1 MTDFPRFALVPILL
15 LATATGYAQN
25 EEGFAGRVALGYL
38 ATTGNA
44 ENKTLSMSFNLG
56 WNYAPWHHAMTGA
69 VVKATTSDVTTAEA
83 YSLDWQSGYDFTE
96 TSYAFGRAAW
106 DEDKFSGYAR
116 QVRVVGGYGRRIIDM
131 ERHALN
137 GEVGVGLRES
147 DLRDGTSE
155 DDTILRLS
163 GNYFWTIS
171 ETSEFSQTLAIES
184 GSSNTFTEAVTKL
197 TADIRGDISVVLS
210 YRIRKNSDVP
220 VGTVKTDTFT
230 AVALEYTF

>member
-1 MTDFPRFALVPILL
+1 MKDFSRFALVPTLL

-25 EEGFAGRVALGYL
+25 EEGFSGRVALGYL

-44 ENKTLSMSFNLG
+44 ENKTLSMSFDLG
-56 WNYAPWHHAMTGA
+56 WNYASWHHAMTGA
-69 VVKATTSDVTTAEA
+69 VIKATTGDVTTAEA

-96 TSYAFGRAAW
+96 TSYAFGRAAR
-106 DEDKFSGYAR
+106 DEDKFSGYSR

-137 GEVGVGLRES
+137 GEVGAGYRES

-155 DDTILRLS
+155 DDTILLLS
-163 GNYFWTIS
+163 GNYLWTIS

-197 TADIRGDISVVLS
+197 TADIYGSISLVLS

-220 VGTVKTDTFT
+220 IGTVKTDTFT

>member
-1 MTDFPRFALVPILL
+1 MTDFPRLALVPMLL

-44 ENKTLSMSFNLG
+44 ENKTLSMSFDLG

-69 VVKATTSDVTTAEA
+69 VIKATTSDVTTAEA

-163 GNYFWTIS
+163 GNYLWTIS

>member
-1 MTDFPRFALVPILL
+1 M
-15 LATATGYAQN
+15 
-25 EEGFAGRVALGYL
+25 ALGYH

-44 ENKTLSMSFNLG
+44 ENKTLSMSFDLG

-96 TSYAFGRAAW
+96 TSYGFGRAAW

-116 QVRVVGGYGRRIIDM
+116 QVRVVGGYGRRIIDR

-137 GEVGVGLRES
+137 GEVGAGTRES

-155 DDTILRLS
+155 DEGILRLS
-163 GNYFWTIS
+163 GDYLWTIS

-197 TADIRGDISVVLS
+197 TANIRGDISVVLS

-220 VGTVKTDTFT
+220 VGSVKTDTFT

>member
-1 MTDFPRFALVPILL
+1 MTDFSRFALVPTLL

-25 EEGFAGRVALGYL
+25 QAGFSGRVTLGYL
-38 ATTGNA
+38 ATSGNT
-44 ENKTLSMSFNLG
+44 ENETLNSNFELG
-56 WNYAPWHHAMTGA
+56 WNRAPWHHALTGSA
-69 VVKATTSDVTTAEA
+69 VRASTDNVTTAEA

-147 DLRDGTSE
+147 DLRDGTNE
-155 DDTILRLS
+155 DETILRLS
-163 GNYFWTIS
+163 GNYLWTIS
-171 ETSEFSQTLAIES
+171 ETSKFSQSLSIES

-197 TADIRGDISVVLS
+197 TANIRGDLSVVLS

-230 AVALEYTF
+230 AVALEYAF

>member
-1 MTDFPRFALVPILL
+1 L
-15 LATATGYAQN
+15 LAAATGYAQD
-25 EEGFAGRVALGYL
+25 EEGFYGRVALGYL

-44 ENKTLSMSFNLG
+44 ENKTLSMSFDLG

-69 VVKATTSDVTTAEA
+69 IIKATTGDVTTAEA

-137 GEVGVGLRES
+137 GEVGIGLRES

-163 GNYFWTIS
+163 GNYLWTIS

-197 TADIRGDISVVLS
+197 TANIRGDLSVVLS

-220 VGTVKTDTFT
+220 VGTVKIDTFT